1 MNENICRFGFS
12 NSADLI
18 CDRFVLE
25 VRNSQSHTQIA
36 DSFFL
41 NILLNGSA
49 LLTLGSETYQ
59 ISQGEV
65 FIIDKNQSFSID
77 TAANSA
83 YGYIRFNGRRAKEL
97 LQRLGASYNN
107 CIFTPA
113 IPLEEFWNTC
123 FKAANDQNTDLIS
136 EAVLLYTVANLTPAQ
151 QKKNS
156 LIAQMLSIT
165 SECFCDKSF
174 SLTKLAAKINY
185 DTKYLSTVFKKE
197 KGIGYREYLRELR
210 VDHASFLM
218 EQGVVSVKNV
228 ALLSGFSDA
237 LYFSKVFKQSKGITP
252 SEYINKFNEKKEEE
266 KWK

>member
-1 MNENICRFGFS
+1 MSENICRFGFS

-25 VRNSQSHTQIA
+25 VKNAQSRQQIA
-36 DSFFL
+36 SGYFI
-41 NILLNGSA
+41 NILLSGSA
-49 LLTLGSETYQ
+49 LLILESATHQ

-65 FIIDKNQSFSID
+65 FVIDKNQSFSID
-77 TAANSA
+77 AAPDSA
-83 YGYIRFNGRRAKEL
+83 YGYIRFNGRRAREI
-97 LQRLGASYNN
+97 LQRLGVSNNN
-107 CIFTPA
+107 CIFTPTV
-113 IPLEEFWNTC
+113 PLEEFWNTC
-123 FKAANDQNTDLIS
+123 FKAANDKNTDLIS
-136 EAVLLYTVANLTPAQ
+136 EAVLLYTVANLTPIQ

-174 SLTKLAAKINY
+174 SLSRLAAKINY

-210 VDHASFLM
+210 VDHASFLI